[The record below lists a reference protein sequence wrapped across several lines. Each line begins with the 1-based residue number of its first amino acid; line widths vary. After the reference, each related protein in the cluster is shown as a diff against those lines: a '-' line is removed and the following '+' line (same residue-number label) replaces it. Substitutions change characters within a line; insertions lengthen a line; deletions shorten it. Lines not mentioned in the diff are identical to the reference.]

1 VLSYLSKP
9 TLYPQNKNYCV
20 ILFSGT
26 GVLLRASPPNPQ
38 HYKFNKGEKMNIEI
52 TEEQAKELIAIL
64 ETASA
69 NFEIGATEILGQL
82 KSQHPKFFDDED

>member
-1 VLSYLSKP
+1 
-9 TLYPQNKNYCV
+9 
-20 ILFSGT
+20 
-26 GVLLRASPPNPQ
+26 
-38 HYKFNKGEKMNIEI
+38 MNIEI